1 MRLMRGE
8 MVRHSMRRRS
18 LYSVAKIECLEV
30 TLAWKPVPTFTHP
43 ALWLSSALTP
53 ELRRQSLRA
62 IRNLKS
68 VSLIKEAKAHH
79 SVKIEWIEP

>member
-1 MRLMRGE
+1 
-8 MVRHSMRRRS
+8 MRRQSSFR
-18 LYSVAKIECLEV
+18 VAKIECLEV
-30 TLAWKPVPTFTHP
+30 TLAWKPVLTFTHP

-62 IRNLKS
+62 TRDLKS
-68 VSLIKEAKAHH
+68 VSLIKEAKANH